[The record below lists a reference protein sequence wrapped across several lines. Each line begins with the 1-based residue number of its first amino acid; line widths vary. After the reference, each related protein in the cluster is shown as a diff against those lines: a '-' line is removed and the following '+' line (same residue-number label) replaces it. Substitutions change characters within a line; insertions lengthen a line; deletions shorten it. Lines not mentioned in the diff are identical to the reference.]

1 MKEVTSAKNPQVK
14 AWRQLKTPSGRRA
27 HQRFL
32 AEGEHLSQEAVAA
45 GQAEALIILKGSQER
60 YAALL
65 KGGLDCFLV
74 SAEVIR
80 AIAQSKTPQDI
91 LALCFLPA
99 PGPLKAPGRRLV
111 ALSQVQD
118 PGNVGAI
125 LRTMYAAGNSAMLID
140 SACADPFSPK
150 ALRASMG
157 AIFRVPVYSFPDLSG
172 ILTTLKLKGWQLIAG
187 DLSGSP
193 FLDQPSFHKK
203 TCLLV
208 GNEGAGLS
216 PTLLALAD
224 LKLKLPMPGGA
235 ESLNAAVAGSL
246 MIYELLRTD
255 LTDAPDPLPSK

>member
-1 MKEVTSAKNPQVK
+1 MKEITSAKNPQVK

-32 AEGEHLSQEAVAA
+32 AEGEHLSQEAVSA
-45 GQAEALIILKGSQER
+45 GRAEALIILKGSQER
-60 YAALL
+60 YADALA
-65 KGGLDCFLV
+65 GGLDCYLV

-80 AIAQSKTPQDI
+80 AIADSKTPQDI
-91 LALCFLPA
+91 LAICRLKVPEP
-99 PGPLKAPGRRLV
+99 PGILGRRLV
-111 ALSQVQD
+111 ALNQVQD
-118 PGNVGAI
+118 PGNVGTI
-125 LRTMYAAGNSAMLID
+125 LRTMYAAGNDAMLID
-140 SACADPFSPK
+140 AGCADPFSPK

-157 AIFRVPVYSFPDLSG
+157 AIFHVPVYASPDLSD
-172 ILTTLKLKGWQLIAG
+172 TLARLKGEGWQLIAG

-193 FLDQPSFHKK
+193 FFGHQPFGEK

-216 PTLLALAD
+216 PQLLALAD

-246 MIYELLRTD
+246 LIYGLLRADMLGTEN
-255 LTDAPDPLPSK
+255 P